1 MIIPTQWF
9 TTSIGSSR
17 PLLGRLFSLLS
28 VCLCVCPKR
37 RPRPASPILPLLT
50 RILAGI
56 TVIAQGCLIQS
67 DREFDLKG
75 QGQRP
80 YACRSEHC
88 ARVSFAN
95 FASTEPNFFYTATIK
110 LHGRDGQLRFSKWPI
125 VWPLRPFIENYD
137 AIILLMQ

>member
-1 MIIPTQWF
+1 MC
-9 TTSIGSSR
+9 
-17 PLLGRLFSLLS
+17 
-28 VCLCVCPKR
+28 VCVCPKR

-110 LHGRDGQLRFSKWPI
+110 LHGSDGQLRFSKWPI

-137 AIILLMQ
+137 AILLMQ